1 LAFEVA
7 VVFRVAALFCDVLR
21 ARDLTDAGV
30 VAALDP
36 WSQAGLVA
44 VERA

>member
-1 LAFEVA
+1 LALEVA

-21 ARDLTDAGV
+21 ARDLMDAGV
-30 VAALDP
+30 VVLDP
-36 WSQAGLVA
+36 WSHAGLVA